1 MERGPPARIVSACL
15 GTEEEPCVR
24 MAAHAPI
31 IDDSNKVV
39 CARPAIRVYRWHDRT
54 VTSVCSTTHRSTRHR
69 LFRYV

>member
-15 GTEEEPCVR
+15 GTEEEPRAR

-39 CARPAIRVYRWHDRT
+39 CDLRFEYTMARPNNSDQCVVLHIGQPHTCFAT
-54 VTSVCSTTHRSTRHR
+54 
-69 LFRYV
+69 

>member
-39 CARPAIRVYRWHDRT
+39 TVRATCDSSIPMARPNSDL
-54 VTSVCSTTHRSTRHR
+54 SV
-69 LFRYV
+69 